1 LVWCSAELADSLTAA
16 WCAGSV
22 SERVPYKSDVSDAQW
37 ALIGPVIMAWKVQHP
52 SPTGHSGSYDYR
64 EIVNGIFYQNRTGC
78 QWDYLPHDLPPP
90 GAVKYYFY
98 LWRDDGL
105 DEAIH
110 DLLRAQVRERAGRTE
125 DPSLVVADTQSL
137 HAANNVPAATTGKD
151 ANKKVPGRKRGLA
164 VDAIGLIIAVVVASA
179 GLHDNVFGT
188 RLLDKVAAKTP
199 TVTTALVDQ
208 GFKSSVVEHG
218 AGLGIAVEIVQRNP
232 GQAGFV
238 PQPIRWRVE
247 QTNGTLLL
255 QRRLV
260 REYEVNEASSE
271 SRVYWAIT
279 SIMARR
285 LTGETTPTWRG
296 A

>member
-1 LVWCSAELADSLTAA
+1 MVWCSAEPADGLVAP
-16 WCAGSV
+16 WWAGSV
-22 SERVPYKSDVSDAQW
+22 SARLPYKSDVSDAQW
-37 ALIGPVIMAWKVQHP
+37 ALIGPVISAWKARHP
-52 SPTGHSGSYDYR
+52 SPTGHSGSYEYR
-64 EIVNGIFYQNRTGC
+64 EIVNGIFYRNRTGC
-78 QWDYLPHDLPPP
+78 QWEYLPHDLPPH

-105 DEAIH
+105 DEVIH
-110 DLLRAQVRERAGRTE
+110 DLLRAQVRERAGRGE

-164 VDAIGLIIAVVVASA
+164 VDAMGLVIAVIVASA

-199 TVTTALVDQ
+199 TVTKALLDQ
-208 GFKSSVVEHG
+208 GFKNSVVEHG
-218 AGLGIAVEIVQRNP
+218 ADLGIGVQIVQRNP
-232 GQAGFV
+232 DQSGFV

-247 QTNGTLLL
+247 QTNGTLVLH
-255 QRRLV
+255 RRLA
-260 REYEVNEASSE
+260 RDYEISPTSSE

-279 SIMARR
+279 AIMVRR
-285 LTGETTPTWRG
+285 LTGESTPTWRG
-296 A
+296 T

>member
-1 LVWCSAELADSLTAA
+1 MWFQGESADSSAGT

-22 SERVPYKSDVSDAQW
+22 VERKPYKSDVSDAQW
-37 ALIGPVIMAWKVQHP
+37 ALIEPVILAWKAQHP
-52 SPTGHSGSYDYR
+52 SATGHSGSYDYR

-78 QWDYLPHDLPPP
+78 QWDYLPHDFPPP

-98 LWRDDGL
+98 LWRDEGL
-105 DEAIH
+105 DETIH
-110 DLLRAQVRERAGRTE
+110 DLLRAQVRERAGRGE

-164 VDAIGLIIAVVVASA
+164 VDVLGLVLAVVVASA
-179 GLHDNVFGT
+179 GLHDNVFGI

-199 TVTTALVDQ
+199 AVTTALVDQ
-208 GFKSSVVEHG
+208 GFKTSVVEHG
-218 AGLGIAVEIVQRNP
+218 AGLGIDVQIVARNP
-232 GQAGFV
+232 EQAGFV

-260 REYEVNEASSE
+260 REYEIDEASSA

-285 LTGETTPTWRG
+285 LTGESTPTWRG

>member
-1 LVWCSAELADSLTAA
+1 M
-16 WCAGSV
+16 
-22 SERVPYKSDVSDAQW
+22 PYKSDVSDTQW
-37 ALIGPVIMAWKVQHP
+37 ALIQPVILAWKAQHP
-52 SPTGHSGSYDYR
+52 SPTGHAGGYDYR

-78 QWDYLPHDLPPP
+78 QWEYLPHDLPPH

-98 LWRDDGL
+98 LWRDEGL
-105 DEAIH
+105 DEVIH

-164 VDAIGLIIAVVVASA
+164 VDVLGLVIAVVVASA
-179 GLHDNVFGT
+179 GLHDNAFGT
-188 RLLDKVAAKTP
+188 RLLDKSAAKAP
-199 TVTTALVDQ
+199 TVVTALVDQ
-208 GFKSSVVEHG
+208 GFKGSVVDHG

-232 GQAGFV
+232 EQTGFV
-238 PQPIRWRVE
+238 PQAIRWRVE
-247 QTNGTLLL
+247 QTNGTLIL
-255 QRRLV
+255 QRRLT
-260 REYEVNEASSE
+260 RDYEINPASSE

-285 LTGETTPTWRG
+285 LTGESTPTWRG